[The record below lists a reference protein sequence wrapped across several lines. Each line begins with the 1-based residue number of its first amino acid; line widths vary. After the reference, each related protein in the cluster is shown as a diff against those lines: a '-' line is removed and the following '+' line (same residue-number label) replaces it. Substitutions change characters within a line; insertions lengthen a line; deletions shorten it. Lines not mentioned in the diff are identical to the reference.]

1 MEVDPTID
9 MHMDIVFP
17 NAPCGIIDFKF
28 QTGYTVL
35 QRQDMEQFKFIDINR
50 LTNEVLSEA
59 SLVMDLSS

>member
-1 MEVDPTID
+1 MTFAAIKIILDFLLLV
-9 MHMDIVFP
+9 
-17 NAPCGIIDFKF
+17 IDFKF